1 MVKLT
6 ILQQTE
12 KKTFALSGTNITNST
27 VKYQHKDDT
36 ITVNLS
42 GVERE
47 YCQKDSKSYN
57 MIIQEYN
64 KTRKNDLLRNNS
76 ILYR

>member
-12 KKTFALSGTNITNST
+12 KKTFVLSGTNITNST
-27 VKYQHKDDT
+27 VKYQYKDDT

-47 YCQKDSKSYN
+47 YYQKD
-57 MIIQEYN
+57 
-64 KTRKNDLLRNNS
+64 RNHT
-76 ILYR
+76 IR